1 MRMDELLRI
10 SHLRYRY
17 GTREEPTLRD
27 VSFTLGAGEMVLL
40 AGKSG
45 SGKSTLLQAVSG
57 ILCTNGRGLLEGEIR
72 LDGQDVV
79 GWAPEQIGL
88 LVGTVYQT
96 PDDQLF
102 AMTAYDEVA
111 FALENRGLPEEI
123 ISRRVEETLVRV
135 GLGGLGARGIHTLSG
150 GQRQRLAL
158 ASVLVT
164 DPKLLLLDEP
174 VSQMNPQGA
183 RDFLQL
189 LRQLNRER
197 GLTILLIEHRV
208 HELAGYFRRILLLR
222 EGSVCYDGSLQGLWK
237 RPDLSSRAGLRI
249 PACVRLCRALGLPRC
264 TEGDAE
270 TAALIRQYCRIDPAM
285 PAPEPRQGTGPVRV
299 EARGLCYR
307 YDGAETDTL
316 RQVGFQ
322 LRGGEITALMGCN
335 GAGKSTLLNLLGG
348 VTMPERGSLTLDG
361 APWQD
366 RLEAVGYMRQEADL
380 MLLTDTVRDEFFW
393 NNRILREET
402 FRKMTEQMELAP
414 YRDDFPL
421 ALSKGQRLRVVLGA
435 ILARK
440 PEVLLLDEPTTGQDL
455 ESLAAIRSL
464 LRAYARGGGC
474 VFFCTHDVE
483 LASALADRVLLL
495 SGGQTLADGEA
506 HRVLTDAGL
515 LREAGLAAPP
525 LADLCR
531 RLRIPPCLTI
541 KEVLNYVH
549 AAVVGRE

>member
-57 ILCTNGRGLLEGEIR
+57 ILRTNGRGLLEGEIR

-270 TAALIRQYCRIDPAM
+270 MAALIRQYCRIDPAM

-380 MLLTDTVRDEFFW
+380 MLLTDTVRNEFFW

-402 FRKMTEQMELAP
+402 FRQMTEQMDLAP

-455 ESLAAIRSL
+455 ESLDAIRSL

-506 HRVLTDAGL
+506 HRV
-515 LREAGLAAPP
+515 
-525 LADLCR
+525 C
-531 RLRIPPCLTI
+531 
-541 KEVLNYVH
+541 
-549 AAVVGRE
+549 

>member
-1 MRMDELLRI
+1 
-10 SHLRYRY
+10 
-17 GTREEPTLRD
+17 
-27 VSFTLGAGEMVLL
+27 
-40 AGKSG
+40 
-45 SGKSTLLQAVSG
+45 
-57 ILCTNGRGLLEGEIR
+57 
-72 LDGQDVV
+72 
-79 GWAPEQIGL
+79 
-88 LVGTVYQT
+88 
-96 PDDQLF
+96 
-102 AMTAYDEVA
+102 
-111 FALENRGLPEEI
+111 
-123 ISRRVEETLVRV
+123 
-135 GLGGLGARGIHTLSG
+135 
-150 GQRQRLAL
+150 
-158 ASVLVT
+158 
-164 DPKLLLLDEP
+164 
-174 VSQMNPQGA
+174 
-183 RDFLQL
+183 
-189 LRQLNRER
+189 
-197 GLTILLIEHRV
+197 
-208 HELAGYFRRILLLR
+208 
-222 EGSVCYDGSLQGLWK
+222 
-237 RPDLSSRAGLRI
+237 
-249 PACVRLCRALGLPRC
+249 
-264 TEGDAE
+264 
-270 TAALIRQYCRIDPAM
+270 M

-464 LRAYARGGGC
+464 LHAYARGGGC

-483 LASALADRVLLL
+483 LGSRPGGAALGGSVPSPAD
-495 SGGQTLADGEA
+495 SPMPD
-506 HRVLTDAGL
+506 
-515 LREAGLAAPP
+515 
-525 LADLCR
+525 
-531 RLRIPPCLTI
+531 
-541 KEVLNYVH
+541 N
-549 AAVVGRE
+549 